1 MINYKCRI
9 QDIGKNLMSFLIEQG
24 HREIDTPCGG
34 RGKCGKCLVKAEGA
48 LSEPTEKEKELLGEL
63 IHRGYRISC
72 LTYIERDF
80 SYEIPDPQNPEVVT
94 YFAEDKLKVELTP
107 GKRFMAVDIGTTTVA
122 IYCIDG
128 ATGKIFDTG
137 SFTNAQDIY
146 GADVISRL
154 VYAERGGASELQ
166 NALIRDIFEEAVMS
180 FGDGEDLP
188 DYCVVCGNTAIEH
201 FLTGE
206 DASGIAKLPF
216 KPSSLFGKEYKMPFA
231 KKTYVAPCV
240 AAYVGGDITCGA
252 VACDIDRAEEL
263 TLYIDIG
270 TNGEIVLADKDRALC
285 CAAAA
290 GPAFE
295 GANIECGCTART
307 GAIEK
312 VWYDDGLKYKTIGN
326 APAVGICGSGL
337 IDAAAA
343 LLSGG
348 ELDETGRLEE
358 EKYRFYRDIYISQK
372 DIRNLQSA
380 KAAIAAGIK
389 TLLHELK
396 KPVSA
401 VKKVIIA
408 GGFGMH
414 IDPES
419 ACDIGLIPSELRGK
433 IEFLGNCAGLGA
445 VNCSLSENERKRTE
459 AFAKKLEYIE
469 LSGHKK
475 FNELYIEE
483 MFFEG

>member
-1 MINYKCRI
+1 MIDYKCRA
-9 QDIGKNLMSFLIEQG
+9 QDIGKDLMSFLIEQG

-63 IHRGYRISC
+63 IHRGYRIAC

-80 SYEIPDPQNPEVVT
+80 SYELPDPFDLEVVT
-94 YFAEDKLKVELTP
+94 YFAEDKLKVDLTP

-122 IYCIDG
+122 LYCIDG
-128 ATGKIFDTG
+128 ATGKIFDTC
-137 SFTNAQDIY
+137 SFDNAQDIY

-154 VYAERGGASELQ
+154 VYAENGGAKELQ
-166 NALIRDIFEEAVMS
+166 KALIRDIFEEAVMN
-180 FGDGEDLP
+180 FGDAESLP
-188 DYCVVCGNTAIEH
+188 DYCVICGNTAIEH

-216 KPSSLFGKEYKMPFA
+216 KPASLFGCEYKMPFA
-231 KKTYVAPCV
+231 KKTYIAPCV

-252 VACDIDRAEEL
+252 VAVGMDEVNDL

-270 TNGEIVLADKDRALC
+270 TNGEIVLADGERALC

-312 VWYDDGLKYKTIGN
+312 VWYDGGLKYKTIGN

-337 IDAAAA
+337 IDAVAA

-358 EKYRFYRDIYISQK
+358 EKYRFFRDIYISQK

-389 TLLHELK
+389 TLLHEFK
-396 KPVSA
+396 KTVTA

-419 ACDIGLIPSELRGK
+419 ACDIGLIPSELRGR
-433 IEFLGNCAGLGA
+433 IEFSGNCAGLGA
-445 VNCSLSENERKRTE
+445 VNCAMSANERERTE

>member
-1 MINYKCRI
+1 MIDYKCRV

-34 RGKCGKCLVKAEGA
+34 RGKCGKCLVKAKGA
-48 LSEPTEKEKELLGEL
+48 LSEPTEREKELLGEL

-80 SYEIPDPQNPEVVT
+80 SYELPDPRDPEVVT
-94 YFAEDKLKVELTP
+94 YFSEDRLKVELTP

-122 IYCIDG
+122 LYCIDG
-128 ATGKIFDTG
+128 ATGKIFDKA
-137 SFTNAQDIY
+137 SFVNKQSIY

-154 VYAERGGASELQ
+154 VYAENGGADDLKQSVNL
-166 NALIRDIFEEAVMS
+166 DIFEEAVMR
-180 FGDGEDLP
+180 FGDGEELP
-188 DYCVVCGNTAIEH
+188 DYCVICGNTAIEH
-201 FLTGE
+201 FVTGE
-206 DASGIAKLPF
+206 DATGIAKLPF
-216 KPSSLFGKEYKMPFA
+216 KPASLFGCEYEMPFA
-231 KKTYVAPCV
+231 KKTYIAPCV

-252 VACDIDRAEEL
+252 AACDMDRVEEL

-285 CAAAA
+285 CSAAA

-295 GANIECGCTART
+295 GANIECGCIAHT

-312 VWYDDGLKYKTIGN
+312 VWYDGGLKYKTIDN
-326 APAVGICGSGL
+326 APAIGICGSGL
-337 IDAAAA
+337 IDCAAA
-343 LLSGG
+343 LLESG
-348 ELDETGRLEE
+348 ELDETGRLEKD
-358 EKYRFYRDIYISQK
+358 KYRLYRDIYISQK
-372 DIRNLQSA
+372 DIRSLQTA

-389 TLLHELK
+389 TLLAEMK
-396 KPVSA
+396 KPVTA

-414 IDPES
+414 IDPDS
-419 ACDIGLIPSELRGK
+419 ACTIGLIPSELRGR
-433 IEFLGNCAGLGA
+433 IEFSGNCAGLGA
-445 VNCSLSENERKRTE
+445 VNCALSEAERKRTE

-475 FNELYIEE
+475 FNQFYIDE
-483 MFFEG
+483 MFFE